1 MPPSE
6 LGIEHF
12 VEGVADQDKG
22 EGDDGDRKAGGNDPP
37 PIGGARDDKV
47 VIEDP
52 SPRLNGGIS
61 QTKEGEGGVRQD
73 GAWNAESE
81 VDVGESD
88 KVGEEML

>member
-6 LGIEHF
+6 FGIEHF

-22 EGDDGDRKAGGNDPP
+22 EGDDGDRKAGGNDPA

-52 SPRLNGGIS
+52 SPRLNRGIPKA
-61 QTKEGEGGVRQD
+61 Q
-73 GAWNAESE
+73 ESE
-81 VDVGESD
+81 GRM
-88 KVGEEML
+88 GQY